1 MNNVLHNLG
10 NIPVTAATLRNV
22 LPNRNSFAHYIS
34 SKELSREII
43 RLKQGL
49 YVVSP
54 DVSGKP
60 INNLLIANSL
70 YGPSYVSFQTALGF
84 YGLID
89 DVVQTTISA
98 SFRLN
103 KQYDTPVGRFEYI
116 QLPSAYYP
124 IGITQAQSENMP
136 FLIASPEKALCD
148 LIIRTPK
155 LLFRSKKDVITYL
168 EDDLRFDTES
178 LFSMDISVFQ
188 ACAEKGYK
196 STSIQQLIN
205 VISQ

>member
-34 SKELSREII
+34 SKELSGEII

-103 KQYDTPVGRFEYI
+103 KQYDTPVGRFECI
-116 QLPSAYYP
+116 QYYP

-188 ACAEKGYK
+188 DCAEKGYK

>member
-1 MNNVLHNLG
+1 MNNVLHDLG

-22 LPNRNSFAHYIS
+22 LPCRNSIAHYIS
-34 SKELSREII
+34 NKEHSGEII

-54 DVSGKP
+54 EVSGMA

-103 KQYDTPVGRFEYI
+103 KQYNTPVGRFEYI

-136 FLIASPEKALCD
+136 FLIASPEKAMCD

-155 LLFRSKKDVITYL
+155 LLFRSKRDAITYL
-168 EDDLRFDTES
+168 EEDLRFDIES
-178 LFSMDISVFQ
+178 LSSMDISIFQ
-188 ACAEKGYK
+188 ECAEKGYK
-196 STSIQQLIN
+196 SSSIQQLIN
-205 VISQ
+205 LIRQ

>member
-34 SKELSREII
+34 SKELSGEII

-70 YGPSYVSFQTALGF
+70 YGPSYISFQTALGF

-103 KQYDTPVGRFEYI
+103 KQYDTPFGRFEYI
-116 QLPSAYYP
+116 QFPSAYYP
-124 IGITQAQSENMP
+124 IGITQAQSENMS

-178 LFSMDISVFQ
+178 LSSMDISVFQ

>member
-1 MNNVLHNLG
+1 
-10 NIPVTAATLRNV
+10 
-22 LPNRNSFAHYIS
+22 
-34 SKELSREII
+34 
-43 RLKQGL
+43 
-49 YVVSP
+49 
-54 DVSGKP
+54 
-60 INNLLIANSL
+60 
-70 YGPSYVSFQTALGF
+70 
-84 YGLID
+84 
-89 DVVQTTISA
+89 
-98 SFRLN
+98 
-103 KQYDTPVGRFEYI
+103 
-116 QLPSAYYP
+116 
-124 IGITQAQSENMP
+124 MP